1 MVAEDEAATTTD
13 IAPRDVA
20 TLLMSGIADP
30 HYHILWT
37 RIGLSPTVLFW
48 IGIAKAIQ
56 IDTTMTKPFQRTTH
70 LTGLLV

>member
-13 IAPRDVA
+13 IALRGVA
-20 TLLMSGIADP
+20 ILLISGIADP
-30 HYHILWT
+30 HYHTLWIRT
-37 RIGLSPTVLFW
+37 GLSPTALFW

-56 IDTTMTKPFQRTTH
+56 IDTTMTTPFQRTTH